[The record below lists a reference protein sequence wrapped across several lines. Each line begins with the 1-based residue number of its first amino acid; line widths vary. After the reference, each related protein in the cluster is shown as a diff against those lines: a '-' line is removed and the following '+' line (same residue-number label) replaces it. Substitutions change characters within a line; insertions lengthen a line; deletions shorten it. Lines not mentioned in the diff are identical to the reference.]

1 MSKTSPF
8 QPQADLASTFPD
20 EVIPPPAAWLRPAAL
35 LLADAVSYIASQKAG
50 PASPPPPHLEPLMN
64 FLKAQGPTQNIIKP
78 SDPTLVDE
86 ETTVN
91 VVTERPLLD
100 ASKYSINDRTK
111 RRRSSV
117 SIGSQVE
124 MVEREF
130 TVGDKNSS
138 QVTPFGDE
146 SSDSERLTPNVSA
159 SVTEKVI
166 GEYSTVPTSTIVVFE
181 PKLAG
186 GTLKDGVVLKDLVR
200 NTRGLGSFVEAF
212 LQPISAFLSYIPML
226 FLPLWGPFAIA
237 GLTNTSLGDGTE
249 SITRAS
255 VVMMMLLGIGG
266 SVFLCIMAMDYHV
279 GTFSLIIRNAKLTIL
294 LNIGSRLVYT
304 VAAIIHYPHAP
315 NVSWLVGQLILTAF
329 YSFLDALK
337 ITQMMRFT
345 EEGYKAMFGSAIAGF
360 LNFCV
365 VVFNF
370 IFELCRHFAI
380 LKLMSDSNDVNV
392 VAVLPARLFGSEL
405 VITNLNLMNITFTTS
420 MVLALRSALLTYGT
434 GGKRFVVLNTPINF
448 KAVYRPTALLI
459 IGDDD
464 PGKADEDPP
473 PDGIGDENLEDPQP
487 DGLSDEDPPGEDP
500 QPEE

>member
-1 MSKTSPF
+1 MIKTSPS
-8 QPQADLASTFPD
+8 QPQADLASTVPD
-20 EVIPPPAAWLRPAAL
+20 EAPPPPAAWLRPAAL
-35 LLADAVSYIASQKAG
+35 LLSDAVSYIASQITG

-64 FLKAQGPTQNIIKP
+64 FLKAQGPTKNIIKP

-181 PKLAG
+181 PKLEG

-200 NTRGLGSFVEAF
+200 DTRGLGSFVEAF
-212 LQPISAFLSYIPML
+212 MQPISAFLAYIPAP

-255 VVMMMLLGIGG
+255 VVMMMLYGIGN
-266 SVFLCIMAMDYHV
+266 SVFCCILAMDYHV

-304 VAAIIHYPHAP
+304 VAAISHYPHAA

-405 VITNLNLMNITFTTS
+405 VITNLNLMNVTFTTS
-420 MVLALRSALLTYGT
+420 MVLYLRSTLLTFST

-448 KAVYRPTALLI
+448 KAVYRPTALPI
-459 IGDDD
+459 IG
-464 PGKADEDPP
+464 DEDPP

>member
-1 MSKTSPF
+1 MSETSPS
-8 QPQADLASTFPD
+8 QPSTPADLASTVAD
-20 EVIPPPAAWLRPAAL
+20 EAPPPPAAWLRPAAL
-35 LLADAVSYIASQKAG
+35 LLSDAVSYIASQITG

-64 FLKAQGPTQNIIKP
+64 FLKAQGPTKNIIKP

-86 ETTVN
+86 ETTVD

-138 QVTPFGDE
+138 QVAPFGDE
-146 SSDSERLTPNVSA
+146 ASYSERITPNVSA

-181 PKLAG
+181 PKLEG
-186 GTLKDGVVLKDLVR
+186 GMLKDGVVLKDLVR
-200 NTRGLGSFVEAF
+200 NTRGLGSFVEGF
-212 LQPISAFLSYIPML
+212 LQPIGAFLTFIPAPL
-226 FLPLWGPFAIA
+226 LPLWGPFAIA

-249 SITRAS
+249 SITKAS
-255 VVMMMLLGIGG
+255 VVILMLSGIGG
-266 SVFLCIMAMDYHV
+266 SVFCCIMAMDYHV

-304 VAAIIHYPHAP
+304 VAAIIHYPHAA
-315 NVSWLVGQLILTAF
+315 NVCCLVGQLITTVN
-329 YSFLDALK
+329 YSFMDALK
-337 ITQMMRFT
+337 VTQMMRFT
-345 EEGYKAMFGSAIAGF
+345 EEGYKAAFGSAIAGF

-365 VVFNF
+365 FVFNF

-380 LKLMSDSNDVNV
+380 LKLMSDSDEVNV

-405 VITNLNLMNITFTTS
+405 VITNLNLMNVTFTTS
-420 MVLALRSALLTYGT
+420 MVLYLRSILLTFST

-448 KAVYRPTALLI
+448 KAVYRPTALPI
-459 IGDDD
+459 IG
-464 PGKADEDPP
+464 DEDPP
-473 PDGIGDENLEDPQP
+473 PDGIGDENREDPQP
-487 DGLSDEDPPGEDP
+487 DGISDEDPPGEDP